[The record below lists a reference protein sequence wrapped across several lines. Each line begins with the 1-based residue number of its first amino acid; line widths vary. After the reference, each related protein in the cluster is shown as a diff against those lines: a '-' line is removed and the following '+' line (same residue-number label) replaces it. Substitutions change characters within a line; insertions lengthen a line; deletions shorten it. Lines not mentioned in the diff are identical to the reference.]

1 MISELRKKFN
11 NTFSEAAYL
20 RLLEELKAPY
30 PGAID
35 FPIAETPLFVP
46 ARCKDQML
54 SVCEKIVDG
63 ICSPTFLRQ
72 SSGAIPVD
80 WHVPGEEANPH
91 WLMFDFAICKDA
103 EGAWVPQLIEL
114 QGFPTVY
121 AFKVWHDEVIRR
133 HFHIPDG
140 FSCYFNGFSSPDYLA
155 LLRKMIIGNNKP
167 ESVVLLEIFPDR
179 QRTRVDFYCFN
190 KYMDIPVVCLT
201 ELEREGRYLFYRRDG
216 RRIRIERIF
225 NRVIFDE
232 LQQQPPEVVAKG
244 KLLMEEIDVDWITH
258 PNWFYRISK
267 HTLPFLDQHPFIPE
281 TRFLSDLNQMPKNL
295 EDYVL
300 KPLFSFAGHGV
311 IIDPTPQDLS
321 GIKDPQNWIIQH
333 KVKYADALL
342 APDGPVKAEVR
353 IIYFWEEG
361 TPRPKAVSNLVRL
374 SKGQMIGLRFNEGK
388 SWVGSSLAYFE
399 P

>member
-1 MISELRKKFN
+1 MIPDLRKKFN
-11 NTFSEAAYL
+11 DTFSDETY
-20 RLLEELKAPY
+20 RRFLEELKAPY

-35 FPIAETPLFVP
+35 FRIAETPLFVP
-46 ARCKDQML
+46 ARCKNQML

-72 SSGAIPVD
+72 SSGAVPVD

-91 WLMFDFAICKDA
+91 WLMFDFAVCKDA
-103 EGAWVPQLIEL
+103 EGEWIPQLIEL
-114 QGFPTVY
+114 QGFPTIY
-121 AFKVWHDEVIRR
+121 AFKVWHDEMIRR

-140 FSCYFNGFSSPDYLA
+140 FSCYLNGFNSTDYLA
-155 LLRKMIIGNNKP
+155 LIRKMIIGDNKP
-167 ESVVLLEIFPDR
+167 ESVILLDIFPDR
-179 QRTRVDFYCFN
+179 QGTRVDFYCFRN
-190 KYMDIPVVCLT
+190 YLDIPVVCLT
-201 ELEREGRYLFYRRDG
+201 ELEREGRYLFYRRNG

-232 LQQQPPEVVAKG
+232 LQQHSPEVVAKG

-321 GIKDPQNWIIQH
+321 GIKDPQNWIIQR

-374 SKGQMIGLRFNEGK
+374 SKGQMIGLRFNKGK